1 MTNEAGKSLK
11 KMRKR
16 VLKLSFKNFIIGSII
31 FIVGVILVTQK
42 VSFLKSLGG
51 FTMVLSLIYYIFGNF
66 QLNKVDRIDYGYKG
80 EIDVAKVL
88 NELPK
93 DFKVIND
100 INVEDKF
107 NIDHLVIGP
116 TGVFVIETK
125 NHKGVITNIGDTLL
139 INNRLFEK
147 DIIKQTLDESYYIK
161 DKIKSSL
168 NLNIFVKPVIVF
180 ANPKAYVKSYEVKG
194 VKTISIRMLKSYLLN
209 QKTKIDSDYIEKIY
223 NLFKNF

>member
-1 MTNEAGKSLK
+1 
-11 KMRKR
+11 
-16 VLKLSFKNFIIGSII
+16 
-31 FIVGVILVTQK
+31 
-42 VSFLKSLGG
+42 
-51 FTMVLSLIYYIFGNF
+51 
-66 QLNKVDRIDYGYKG
+66 
-80 EIDVAKVL
+80 
-88 NELPK
+88 
-93 DFKVIND
+93 VIND